1 MVKTESKHCNIAIIG
16 AGFAGMAMAIRLIQ
30 AGRRDFLMFE
40 KDDDVGGTWKVN
52 DYPGCACDVPSHL
65 YSLSCTLN
73 PDWSRA
79 FSGQAEI
86 WAYQRAVAKEYDLY
100 ANLHLSTQIVRAE
113 FLEGSGVWRLL
124 STAGEEFSA
133 GTVIAGMGGLSEPS
147 VPKLPGAESFE
158 GPSFHSQNWDHE
170 YDLNGKR
177 VAVIGTGA
185 SAIQFVPQIAKEV
198 EQVHLFQRTAPWIMP
213 KEDYAITAEDRSQ
226 FREFPWLL
234 KLKRW
239 AIYWGMEWRAAALVF
254 APMVTRVVRYKGVQF
269 IEETISDPEVRAAV
283 TPDYMP
289 GCKRILLS
297 NDYYP
302 TLAKENVELVTSGV
316 QEIRARSIVSKDG
329 TERPIDAL
337 IYGTGFKAS
346 DPVPRGV
353 VFGRRGQ
360 DLLDAWSDG
369 PEAYKGTTVAGF
381 PNLFFVLGP
390 NTGLGHTS
398 VIVMMEAQVE
408 YIMGALGAL
417 GRRKAQ
423 WCDVRPEVQAKYN
436 RWIQERMK
444 KTVWSTGGCNSWYQ
458 DAKGKNVT
466 LWPGFTVGFRRMMR
480 EFDEEAYEWREME
493 AAK

>member
-1 MVKTESKHCNIAIIG
+1 MVEAKTKHYNIAIVG

-30 AGRRDFLMFE
+30 AGRRDFVIFE

-73 PDWSRA
+73 PDWSRS
-79 FSGQAEI
+79 FSGHAEI
-86 WAYQRAVAKEYDLY
+86 WAYQRALAKEYDLY
-100 ANLHLSTQIVRAE
+100 ANLQLNTQVVKAE
-113 FLEGSGVWRLL
+113 FSDDEGIWRLQ
-124 STAGEEFSA
+124 SGTGEEFSA
-133 GTVIAGMGGLSEPS
+133 QTLIAGMGGLSEPS
-147 VPKLPGAESFE
+147 IPKLPGAESFE
-158 GPSFHSQNWDHE
+158 GPKFHSQDWDHE
-170 YDLNGKR
+170 YDLKGKR

-185 SAIQFVPQIAKEV
+185 SAIQFVPQIAQEA

-213 KEDYAITAEDRSQ
+213 KEDHAITDEDRAQ

-234 KLKRW
+234 RLKRW
-239 AIYWGMEWRAAALVF
+239 VTYWGLEWRASALVF
-254 APMVTRVVRYKGVQF
+254 APVLTRAVKRKCIKL
-269 IEETISDPEVRAAV
+269 IEETISDPELRAAV
-283 TPDYMP
+283 TPNYMP

-302 TLAKENVELVTSGV
+302 ALARENVELVTSGV
-316 QEIRARSIVSKDG
+316 QEVKAQSIVSKDG

-353 VFGRRGQ
+353 VFGRNGQ
-360 DLLDAWSDG
+360 DLLDAWSEG

-398 VIVMMEAQVE
+398 VLVMMEAQVE
-408 YIMGALGAL
+408 YIMGALSAL
-417 GRRKAQ
+417 GKREAQ
-423 WCDVRPEVQAKYN
+423 WCDVRPEVQTKYN
-436 RWIQERMK
+436 RWIQERMA
-444 KTVWSTGGCNSWYQ
+444 KTVWSTGGCNSWYT
-458 DAKGKNVT
+458 DAQGKNVT
-466 LWPGFTVGFRRMMR
+466 LWPGFTVGFRRMMKD
-480 EFDEEAYEWREME
+480 FDEEAYEWGVGPSD
-493 AAK
+493 